1 MYRVP
6 RRVIQPQTRR
16 RLRNTLVSGAG
27 ANTTGDRG
35 AVQSIA
41 YASNSPYYKNNFLE
55 RYQEYVNLYD
65 TSWEARKIIDIP
77 VDDAMR
83 QPTIREGLSPE
94 DEKLIA
100 DKWEEFGVERQLRRC
115 MKQERLLGGSVLL
128 AIMRLQNGEDL
139 AQPLNEANMQPGDLL
154 ALNVIDL
161 SKLSRSRV
169 QFDPFSADYDTVE
182 SLSIDGIEVNANR
195 MVVFD
200 GNALFG
206 RNSQRLM
213 QRMRFN
219 PLGFGD
225 SKLAPLWDVL
235 MRSIGTQQAAYQLI
249 NKASMLLM
257 TVENLRAMKAT
268 DSVAEEKLRE
278 LVNQLSIYN
287 AALIDGKGVTIDTKT
302 TSFGSVP
309 ELLLT
314 FTQFLAAASDIPVTR
329 FMGSSAEGM
338 NATGEGD
345 ARNYYDMVDSMR
357 NNVRKPAERRI
368 IDWIGYSTYGYNEWK
383 ARSADLTLTYE
394 PLWNLNA
401 VEQATRDEIVVRM
414 IANMFQIGM
423 ISADTAVEELN
434 KRELFETRLEA
445 EEALLDTT
453 LPPSDAYGDANAF
466 AGSGPTAVAH
476 V

>member
-35 AVQSIA
+35 AVQSTA

-128 AIMRLQNGEDL
+128 AVMQLQNGEDL

-169 QFDPFSADYDTVE
+169 QFDPFSPDYDTVE

-235 MRSIGTQQAAYQLI
+235 MRSIGTQQGAYQLV

-268 DSVAEEKLRE
+268 DSVVEDKLRE

-329 FMGSSAEGM
+329 FMGSSAEGL

-368 IDWIGYSTYGYNEWK
+368 IDWIGYSTYGYNEWRV
-383 ARSADLTLTYE
+383 RSADLTLTYE

-453 LPPSDAYGDANAF
+453 LPPSDTYGDANAF
-466 AGSGPTAVAH
+466 AGSGTTAVAH